1 MTVART
7 PIDLRRNPDARL
19 QVSRIAAEL
28 FWRDGVAG
36 TRGEDIAA
44 EAGIAT
50 RTLWRYFRSKESCVE
65 PVLVESGRRFM
76 TVLNAWPLEMSIDEY
91 FAAARIDGE
100 VEYTPDEVA
109 AMRMVTLGF
118 REPVLRSAWLMVCDE
133 SERQA
138 AELFALRLGLK
149 ARSLDVTQIAA
160 SVSAAIRALTDALS
174 VEYIERGVRMTADDV
189 LASLSAAVIQASN
202 GRLGPAV
209 R

>member
-149 ARSLDVTQIAA
+149 SRSLDVTQIAA